1 MIGKVESR
9 HNQLKV
15 TAKMVNITEDMLI
28 NSVQI

>member
-1 MIGKVESR
+1 MIEKVESR